1 MKKKLLNVQHKN
13 KYINVCSIYILLTI
27 TLFVIILYCFSF
39 TNITTYIGPVVKYIQ
54 NNYFNFLDN
63 NKSKYLITVA
73 YFFILILFF
82 YCFYLSIL
90 SRVSRNTKKI
100 FDSLKSNI
108 ITILENRENIS
119 DIHKDNN
126 NEALEV
132 LNIINEYTRN
142 NQQYINKTNN
152 EIIYLKAQINKLT
165 KYKDNFLQLNKSKDM
180 FLATVSH
187 EIRTPMNGIIGMLD
201 IMSQN
206 QTNKNQSQHLSIAKK
221 SAYSLLQMVNEIL
234 EYAKLEYSNET
245 INNTPIDLNKI
256 IDDLSLLMIDQAITN
271 KTDIIINI
279 DPDIQDNL
287 IGDEQKIKRIL
298 TNLVSNAIKNTIKGN
313 VIISLDVV
321 AVKKNTVKIKFI
333 IEDTGTGIKAN
344 DLDCLNKP
352 FMQINTMQNAIN
364 KGSGLG
370 LYITK
375 KLVDMLGGCLD
386 IDTKLGKGS
395 KLHFDLDFYF
405 IEKKDNFYFNF
416 INKLKNKNILVYT
429 QKDDC
434 KKIINSC
441 FTKFET
447 KVTYV
452 DSINGFNSYINNNK
466 GYNFI
471 IIDLKIDD
479 SKEQFIKLSEI
490 CTQNKNNAY
499 IVYMGYFNFINDKSN
514 IHFIQK
520 PFSKIRLLEA
530 LTLGKVTNQEISY
543 TNNNQDILQK
553 DKIKCLIVE
562 DDTISQNV
570 LLCMLEHLGISDNT
584 IIDNAEDAIKL
595 CNSTYFDI
603 IFMDYEL
610 PGING
615 CSAIKTIRASENKN
629 DRKKTIII
637 SCSAHNNS
645 ESKQEFLSYGTNY
658 HLSKPIILEDLTIL
672 LQRIS
677 SFNNKTDDF
686 DRLSL
691 LNRDRF
697 LEIQKL
703 MGDNFI
709 NFIELYYKNCLILID
724 DIKKALAENNQT
736 LLKASAHKLKSSSS
750 NIGAVKISEVCTTL
764 EQISLEKNTS
774 VANNLIEIL
783 EKSAKSIFAEFNKY
797 TQ

>member
-13 KYINVCSIYILLTI
+13 KYINVCSIYILLATTI
-27 TLFVIILYCFSF
+27 FVIIFYCFSF
-39 TNITTYIGPVVKYIQ
+39 TNITTYMDSVVRYMQ

-73 YFFILILFF
+73 CLLMLILIF
-82 YCFYLSIL
+82 YCFYLAIL
-90 SRVSRNTKKI
+90 SMVSRDTKKL
-100 FDSLKSNI
+100 FDSLKSKI
-108 ITILENRENIS
+108 IAILENKENIS

-126 NEALEV
+126 NEEVEV
-132 LNIINEYTRN
+132 LNIIHEYTIN

-152 EIIYLKAQINKLT
+152 EIIYLKARINKLT

-180 FLATVSH
+180 FLATISH

-201 IMSQN
+201 IMSQK
-206 QTNKNQSQHLSIAKK
+206 QENKSQSQHLSIAKK

-245 INNTPIDLNKI
+245 VKNTPIDLNKI
-256 IDDLSLLMIDQAITN
+256 IDDISLLMIDQAITN

-321 AVKKNTVKIKFI
+321 AIKKNTVKIKFT

-375 KLVDMLGGCLD
+375 KLVEILGGCLEIDAKLGEGSKFHFD
-386 IDTKLGKGS
+386 ID
-395 KLHFDLDFYF
+395 FCF

-416 INKLKNKNILVYT
+416 IKKLKNKTILVYT

-434 KKIINSC
+434 KKIITSC
-441 FTKFET
+441 FTGFET

-452 DSINGFNSYINNNK
+452 DSIDAFNNCIGSNK

-471 IIDLKIDD
+471 IIDLKIDE
-479 SKEQFIKLSEI
+479 SKEQFVKLSKS

-530 LTLGKVTNQEISY
+530 LTLGKVINQEISY

-570 LLCMLEHLGISDNT
+570 LLCMLEHLGISNNI

-595 CNSTYFDI
+595 CKSTYFDI

-615 CSAIKTIRASENKN
+615 CSAIKTIRAAENNN
-629 DRKKTIII
+629 DNKQVIII

-645 ESKQEFLSYGTNY
+645 ESKQEFLSCGTNY
-658 HLSKPIILEDLTIL
+658 HLSKPIILEELTTL

-677 SFNNKTDDF
+677 SFNNKTDDL
-686 DRLSL
+686 DRLPL

-703 MGDNFI
+703 MGANFI

-724 DIKKALAENNQT
+724 DIKKSLVTNNQA
-736 LLKASAHKLKSSSS
+736 LLNASAHKLKSSSS
-750 NIGAVKISEVCTTL
+750 NIGAVKISTICAKL
-764 EQISLEKNTS
+764 EQISLEKNIYTVNS
-774 VANNLIEIL
+774 LIEIL
-783 EKSAKSIFAEFNKY
+783 EKSAKSIFIEFNKY
-797 TQ
+797 T